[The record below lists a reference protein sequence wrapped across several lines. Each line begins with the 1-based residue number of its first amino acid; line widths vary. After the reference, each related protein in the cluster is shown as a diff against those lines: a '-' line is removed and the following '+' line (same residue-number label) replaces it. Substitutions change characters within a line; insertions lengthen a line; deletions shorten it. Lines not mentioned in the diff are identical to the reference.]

1 MLGQASPSKI
11 KWLIRE
17 YNDKDLRNNKTS
29 TKKYLKSIFFINIK
43 RESTCEVFNRAPDRV
58 GKQETRTIRWY
69 NATDLIHVSQIPIN
83 LSQTINSRAQ

>member
-58 GKQETRTIRWY
+58 GKQETRTHKMVKCYRL
-69 NATDLIHVSQIPIN
+69 NPCLTNSNKFIPDD
-83 LSQTINSRAQ
+83 QQ